1 MEFIKSSLACTYHL
15 NANNLVSFCFF
26 SVNYLYISA
35 VMKQFEVKLLVR
47 VTPARQSKWL
57 VPRTAAHSVNQ
68 PKNHN
73 VVQICYEFAFDF

>member
-1 MEFIKSSLACTYHL
+1 
-15 NANNLVSFCFF
+15 
-26 SVNYLYISA
+26 
-35 VMKQFEVKLLVR
+35 MKQFEVKLLVC